1 MKTRPKKA
9 GKQKKTESKAI
20 DSLDKKLGEPSNRP
34 ST

>member
-9 GKQKKTESKAI
+9 GKQQKNEAKTT
-20 DSLDKKLGEPSNRP
+20 DMLDKKLGGPNRP

>member
-9 GKQKKTESKAI
+9 SQQKKNESKAI
-20 DSLDKKLGEPSNRP
+20 DSLDKKLGGPNRP